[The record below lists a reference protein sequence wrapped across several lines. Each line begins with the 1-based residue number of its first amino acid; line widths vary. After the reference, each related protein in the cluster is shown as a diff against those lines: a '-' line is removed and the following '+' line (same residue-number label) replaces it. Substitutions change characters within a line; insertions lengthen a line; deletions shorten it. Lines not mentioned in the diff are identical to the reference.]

1 MPLLFLLTICSCG
14 SKMDS
19 ISEAQRIVDKSIE
32 VSGGDLYK
40 TSNVAFDFRDRE
52 YMLQIVDGR
61 RVMERTF
68 NTDSS
73 SMVDRVDP
81 KGFQRFVND
90 SLIHVSDSMANVYS
104 NSINSVHYFAYLPYG
119 LNDPAVNKELLGRI
133 KIKGN
138 DYYKVKVTFDKEG
151 GGDDYEDTYIY
162 WFNKDTYKV
171 DYLAYD
177 FHTDGGGM
185 RFRKAYNERYVN
197 GLRFVDYENYRPE
210 NMPTSIVNI
219 DSLFLQNKL
228 TLLSKIRLK
237 NIKVDRK

>member
-1 MPLLFLLTICSCG
+1 
-14 SKMDS
+14 MDS

-119 LNDPAVNKELLGRI
+119 LNDPAVNKELLGKI
-133 KIKGN
+133 KIKGK

-210 NMPTSIVNI
+210 NMPTSIVDI

>member
-1 MPLLFLLTICSCG
+1 
-14 SKMDS
+14 MDS

>member
-1 MPLLFLLTICSCG
+1 
-14 SKMDS
+14 MDS

-119 LNDPAVNKELLGRI
+119 LNDPAVNKELLGKI

-151 GGDDYEDTYIY
+151 GGDHYEDTYIY

>member
-1 MPLLFLLTICSCG
+1 
-14 SKMDS
+14 MDS

-119 LNDPAVNKELLGRI
+119 LNDPAVNKELLGKI

-210 NMPTSIVNI
+210 NMPTSIVDI